1 VNGEAAAKTA
11 EREAQRRYPADSL
24 IIVTKSPVEAFIEG
38 ATWQREQSDF
48 SESEREAELLP
59 CPFCGSRAQVIE
71 CEEAA
76 NEGGLAVQCSTCLA
90 SSRVHFSCKE
100 DARPFVISAW
110 NARASWQREQPALS
124 ESERKEVLRV
134 LEAAKRF
141 AWHYRGG
148 SEDSTRLWQ
157 DCCNLI
163 RRLRSPRPQPALSE
177 SEREECAMVIE
188 CLIRCVE
195 HKNVPT
201 FDAIAALETGREFAA
216 RLRSP
221 RPQRVETAP
230 VGWRLVPEE
239 MTKDMLIAGAAAVR
253 DFFSEDGPYPRTKA
267 MWRAILSAL
276 PHPAPDSVSVS
287 RETLRRIRYYGA
299 VLSRELSDEIDALL
313 SPTEKE

>member
-148 SEDSTRLWQ
+148 SKDSTSWQ

-163 RRLRSPRPQPALSE
+163 RRLRSPRPQT
-177 SEREECAMVIE
+177 EEADSKRIVGE
-188 CLIRCVE
+188 PVHVVAGDYDYHGR
-195 HKNVPT
+195 
-201 FDAIAALETGREFAA
+201 IAAVFPKLKSGEVRYVVEDDRGRLFIHGPKQIHQAASGNEAEPTGCD
-216 RLRSP
+216 
-221 RPQRVETAP
+221 QR
-230 VGWRLVPEE
+230 
-239 MTKDMLIAGAAAVR
+239 
-253 DFFSEDGPYPRTKA
+253 
-267 MWRAILSAL
+267 
-276 PHPAPDSVSVS
+276 
-287 RETLRRIRYYGA
+287 
-299 VLSRELSDEIDALL
+299 
-313 SPTEKE
+313 